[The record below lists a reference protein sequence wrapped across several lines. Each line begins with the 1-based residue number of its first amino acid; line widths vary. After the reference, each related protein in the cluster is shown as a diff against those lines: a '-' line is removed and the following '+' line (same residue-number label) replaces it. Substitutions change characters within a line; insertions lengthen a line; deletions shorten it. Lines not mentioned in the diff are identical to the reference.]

1 MSAYDFA
8 IEVFRNVFSEEA
20 QFMKD
25 NNNYIIDVHQRSV
38 VVSEDAVGS
47 LSVTHCVQFP
57 QDSYQR
63 SVEFSMSGDP
73 QDSADWLNSW
83 FEDIES
89 DASDVMESIQDYIE
103 GYLPLIDI
111 FPHVWLNLNTN
122 ILIFGNM
129 RLELMINYNSFTFK
143 LFNDNTSEL
152 LYTYTTSERESADWE
167 RLSEVANHV
176 GDQILFSVK
185 FPFSLVDYVVES
197 VQEKVSDLLVNKLV
211 CGDAVIARGN
221 ASVYVSEEG
230 VNVNLDADY
239 VRLNEYDPIQSIID
253 FFSIK
258 SNAL

>member
-1 MSAYDFA
+1 MSAYEFA
-8 IEVFRNVFSEEA
+8 LEVFNNVFSEA
-20 QFMKD
+20 VQFTKE
-25 NNNYIIDVHQRSV
+25 NGNYVIDVHQRSV

-47 LSVTHCVQFP
+47 LSVTHCIQFP

-63 SVEFSMSGDP
+63 SVEFSISDDP
-73 QDSADWLNSW
+73 LDSADWLNDW

-89 DASDVMESIQDYIE
+89 DASDVMDHIQDYIE
-103 GYLPLIDI
+103 GYLPLINI

-122 ILIFGNM
+122 TLTFGNM
-129 RLELMINYNSFTFK
+129 RLELMINYDSFTFK

-152 LYTYTTSERESADWE
+152 LYTYTTSEREAANWE
-167 RLSEVANHV
+167 RLSEVANHI

-197 VQEKVSDLLVNKLV
+197 VQEQVSGLAVDKFV

-230 VNVNLDADY
+230 VNINLDANY
-239 VRLNEYDPIQSIID
+239 RRLNEYDPIQSIID
-253 FFSIK
+253 FFSER
-258 SNAL
+258 

>member
-8 IEVFRNVFSEEA
+8 IEVRRNVLSDEA
-20 QFMKD
+20 QFMKEND
-25 NNNYIIDVHQRSV
+25 NYVIDVHQRSV

-47 LSVTHCVQFP
+47 LSVTHCIQFP

-63 SVEFSMSGDP
+63 SVEFSMSDDP
-73 QDSADWLNSW
+73 LDSADWLNSW

-111 FPHVWLNLNTN
+111 FPHVWLNTNTN
-122 ILIFGNM
+122 TLTFGNM
-129 RLELMINYNSFTFK
+129 RLELMINYGSFTFK

-167 RLSEVANHV
+167 RLSEVANHI
-176 GDQILFSVK
+176 GDQILFSVR

-197 VQEKVSDLLVNKLV
+197 VQEQVPNLIVNKFIDGNILITDGSKSV
-211 CGDAVIARGN
+211 C
-221 ASVYVSEEG
+221 VSKEG
-230 VNVNLDADY
+230 VNINLDADY

-253 FFSIK
+253 FF
-258 SNAL
+258 NER

>member
-8 IEVFRNVFSEEA
+8 LEVFRNVLSDEA
-20 QFMKD
+20 QFMKYND
-25 NNNYIIDVHQRSV
+25 NYVIDVHQRSV

-47 LSVTHCVQFP
+47 LSVTHCIQFP

-63 SVEFSMSGDP
+63 SVEFSLSDDP
-73 QDSADWLNSW
+73 LDSADWLNDW

-122 ILIFGNM
+122 TLTFGNM
-129 RLELMINYNSFTFK
+129 RLELMINYDSFTFK

-152 LYTYTTSERESADWE
+152 LYTYTTSERESANWE

-197 VQEKVSDLLVNKLV
+197 VQKQVPNLIVNKLID
-211 CGDAVIARGN
+211 GDILITDGSK
-221 ASVYVSEEG
+221 SVYVSEEG

-253 FFSIK
+253 FF
-258 SNAL
+258 NER